1 VAVSF
6 EWDGVSDK
14 TYAIMCEDYA
24 SESGY
29 EYVDSTNPQ
38 LGDGSL
44 IAKFSDGTVTST
56 DWKAYTV
63 TFGPTDA
70 SVSAG
75 CGTNNLGACQVQV
88 SLAFHFSAP
97 PPFRFRANRIR
108 WRDSSG
114 DSWSTITRAEKA
126 GLGIVMPEA
135 GLPVMA
141 SLVRETK
148 SCG

>member
-1 VAVSF
+1 VRSSDVHGGCLTPEAHRRRAHTHTQAVAVSF

-29 EYVDSTNPQ
+29 EYVDSNNPQ

-88 SLAFHFSAP
+88 RLVSFLRP
-97 PPFRFRANRIR
+97 PPFSISCANQV
-108 WRDSSG
+108 
-114 DSWSTITRAEKA
+114 A
-126 GLGIVMPEA
+126 GFIG
-135 GLPVMA
+135 
-141 SLVRETK
+141 R
-148 SCG
+148 